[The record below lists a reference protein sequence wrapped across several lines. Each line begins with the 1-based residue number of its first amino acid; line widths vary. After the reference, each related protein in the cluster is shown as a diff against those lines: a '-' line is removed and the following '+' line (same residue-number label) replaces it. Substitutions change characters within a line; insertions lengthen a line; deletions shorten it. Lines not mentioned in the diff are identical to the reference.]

1 MCIQRC
7 NLKVL
12 LYFCKC
18 FIYIVLFVWVTLRQ
32 IYSLTTKMFPRHIHA
47 NIQSAV
53 FETNIYEAQRYEI
66 VVRFLRSI
74 VYDGGI
80 FYYT

>member
-1 MCIQRC
+1 M
-7 NLKVL
+7 
-12 LYFCKC
+12 LYLYCL
-18 FIYIVLFVWVTLRQ
+18 YWVTLWQ
-32 IYSLTTKMFPRHIHA
+32 IYNLTTKMFPRHIHA

-53 FETNIYEAQRYEI
+53 FETNIYEAQRYKI